1 MGAKNQLGWLNSCDS
16 WMQWRTK
23 LDQLSTKHIPKC
35 YYSEASHISATELHG
50 FYDGSEKAYATV
62 VYLKMKNSDATAQVT
77 LMISKIM
84 VPPLP
89 LRNWGY
95 LTLSFVV
102 LTSLLIFSTM
112 SERCLIYPSTR
123 FTLGQTVQLYVAGTR
138 DISRHLSTIES
149 HTSWSSL
156 DQSTGIM
163 SENRKSCRL
172 CFKGFFPT
180 ELLQHYLW
188 WNDPTWLKLE
198 SLSWPLWSES
208 PQTEEWHEEEIVLCS
223 VTVEKKNYH
232 SHWSVLE
239 LLPFETRNCLGI
251 HIHWK
256 LL

>member
-1 MGAKNQLGWLNSCDS
+1 MDAVENQVGSTLHQAYPKMLLLRGKSYQRNWAS
-16 WMQWRTK
+16 WVLRWIRK
-23 LDQLSTKHIPKC
+23 SIRHCSLSQ
-35 YYSEASHISATELHG
+35 
-50 FYDGSEKAYATV
+50 
-62 VYLKMKNSDATAQVT
+62 MKNSDATAQVT

-223 VTVEKKNYH
+223 VTVEKKKL
-232 SHWSVLE
+232 SFPLIS
-239 LLPFETRNCLGI
+239 TRTTPVWNT
-251 HIHWK
+251 
-256 LL
+256 